1 MENNYTIADVEM
13 AATNIRKHVL
23 KLTLERN
30 GCYLSQACSSAEL
43 FATLYLRVL
52 HLSKSEAPRLPE
64 KFPGTPSKENM
75 DYIQGA
81 AYHGSLKAPYDRFFI
96 SPAHYAA
103 PVYAALIEA
112 DRLDEAALEMFNRD
126 GYSMEMIGANHTPG
140 FENAAG
146 TLDQAISV
154 AGGTAHARKLRGEE
168 GRVFVMMSDGEME
181 EGQLWEAIQA
191 AAFYELDNLVLLVDI
206 NGQQVEGETKK
217 VMAIEPLE
225 DRFTAFGAKAISV
238 DGHDIQAI
246 EEAAKQGEKN
256 KPLVILCYTDPTQG
270 IPYLNERRPILHFVR
285 LKQGEEFDIYAKFYN
300 EM

>member
-1 MENNYTIADVEM
+1 
-13 AATNIRKHVL
+13 
-23 KLTLERN
+23 
-30 GCYLSQACSSAEL
+30 
-43 FATLYLRVL
+43 
-52 HLSKSEAPRLPE
+52 
-64 KFPGTPSKENM
+64 
-75 DYIQGA
+75 
-81 AYHGSLKAPYDRFFI
+81 
-96 SPAHYAA
+96 
-103 PVYAALIEA
+103 
-112 DRLDEAALEMFNRD
+112 
-126 GYSMEMIGANHTPG
+126 
-140 FENAAG
+140 
-146 TLDQAISV
+146 
-154 AGGTAHARKLRGEE
+154 
-168 GRVFVMMSDGEME
+168 MSDGEME

-285 LKQGEEFDIYAKFYN
+285 LKQGEEFNKYAKFYN